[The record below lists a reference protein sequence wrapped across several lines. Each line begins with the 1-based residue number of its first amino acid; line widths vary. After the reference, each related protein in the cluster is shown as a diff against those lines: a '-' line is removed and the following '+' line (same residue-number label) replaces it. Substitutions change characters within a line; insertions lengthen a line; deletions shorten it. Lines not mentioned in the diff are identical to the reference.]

1 MVSLWGLVL
10 PLFFCCWEEGV
21 SGSSAGTHTGRHD
34 TLMTSNEAEVPY
46 VYPGVRMGSEGAIQ
60 TTGFA
65 ETSAPGHV
73 SLEAQTLSTENVS
86 RILILNGIFPEAET
100 SGTKT
105 ISPATGTRALTK
117 TIPSKFMGVITTPR
131 EMSATSH
138 DLTGTTMTTVETITR
153 NDPEKTIFE
162 TLCTEDS
169 SEEARRIVT
178 GIVTLAHPA
187 TDTEGLSSES
197 SSSSDGSA
205 AVLTTSQATA
215 PDIIIPSKA
224 VVAYSVTHIEVTNCS
239 ITETETTA
247 IISGVSD
254 PDHSRT
260 EGARALSTS
269 ETLTSP
275 DSTEAKPYI
284 TEETISAETLATAS
298 ATGSVGPDATVEN
311 PLPTVST
318 TERVTSAAKA
328 TTPDGILVTISMNP
342 LEDISAH
349 SVESPSYL
357 EDSGAVPV
365 STEAGSTVGK
375 EASSARSSISV
386 YSPSEVATIKN
397 ATSLETSTTE
407 STTNGPFPF
416 TRSPLFSV
424 QPTTVNSSRGTNIT
438 LAKNMTSAKTLM
450 KPPKATPT
458 SVWTKWTIKVTAVL
472 YNGETSLDEKS
483 IHGKVTHSFRKFCE
497 PGPCS
502 AFLGSLGLPPSL
514 LTLEGGCWP
523 HMFPLIAT
531 AQPSARIPG
540 LAILNEN
547 WGNSS
552 SPSSASSQCTGSNR
566 KSLCEGHRDSPLTE
580 LISPNTGTH
589 TSRQDTL
596 MTSNEAEVP
605 YVYPGVRMGSEGAIQ
620 TTGFAETS
628 APGHVSL
635 EAQTLSTENVSRI
648 LIPNGTISEEETRET
663 KTIYPA
669 TGTRM
674 LTKTMPSKFTV
685 VITTPR
691 EMSATSRGLT
701 GTAMT
706 TIETATGSDLE
717 KTMFE
722 TLCTEDSSEEARRI
736 VTGVVTLA
744 HPATDTEGLSS
755 ESSSSSD
762 GSAAVLT
769 TSQATAPDIIIPSK
783 AVVAYSVTHIEVTN
797 CSITETE
804 TTAIISGVS
813 DPDHSRTEGA
823 RALSTSET
831 LTSPDSTEAKPYI
844 TEETISAE
852 TLATASATGSV
863 GPDATV
869 ENPLPTVSITER
881 VTSAAK
887 ATTPDGI
894 LVTISMNPLEDI
906 SAHSVESPSYLE
918 DSGAVPV
925 STEAGSTVGKEA
937 SSAGSSIS
945 VYSPSEVATIKN
957 AISSETSITN
967 STTNGPF
974 PFTRSPL
981 PSVQLTTANTSRGP
995 NITLAKN
1002 TTSAK
1007 TPMKRSV
1014 ATPTRAWTRWTTE
1027 VTTGEDGGFLLL
1039 RLNVASPEDLTDPR
1053 VAERLMQRLH
1063 RELHVHMP
1071 PTQVSL
1077 LRVRRR

>member
-458 SVWTKWTIKVTAVL
+458 SVWTKWTIKVTA
-472 YNGETSLDEKS
+472 D
-483 IHGKVTHSFRKFCE
+483 
-497 PGPCS
+497 
-502 AFLGSLGLPPSL
+502 
-514 LTLEGGCWP
+514 
-523 HMFPLIAT
+523 
-531 AQPSARIPG
+531 
-540 LAILNEN
+540 EN